1 MTTVRNIQR
10 AQFAAVLHDRHG
22 KLPRELRASRETKL
36 LEVTAANLP
45 NTERNKGVKTVEQGT
60 GRDKRTVCDQKTAF
74 ERENLQ
80 LPTVLKNVL
89 DRVVVQLLV
98 PIEHKNHLD
107 IAGKGQEYQILAVKT
122 DLTQNRVSK
131 IITAR

>member
-1 MTTVRNIQR
+1 M
-10 AQFAAVLHDRHG
+10 
-22 KLPRELRASRETKL
+22 
-36 LEVTAANLP
+36 
-45 NTERNKGVKTVEQGT
+45 KTVEQGT

-89 DRVVVQLLV
+89 DRVVVQLLA